1 MGTPTLVIGNRNYS
15 SWSLRAWL
23 ALAKLGID
31 FEEIRVP
38 LFVGGYKQRLL
49 QYSPAGKVP
58 VYLDGEITVWESLAI
73 LEQLAQTHRTLLPD
87 APDERALA
95 RAIAAEMH
103 AGFAALRGA
112 LPMNCRASGRRVAI
126 TDAVAADIARV
137 QAIWNTCR
145 AAAANRG
152 PWLFGTFSLADAMYA
167 PVASRFHTYGIACEG
182 AAGEYVRAVLDDPC
196 MRHWYALSRRETEV
210 IAGDEAGTV

>member
-23 ALAKLGID
+23 ALAKLGVD

-38 LFVGGYKQRLL
+38 LFVDGYKQRLL

-58 VYLDGEITVWESLAI
+58 VYLDGDITVWESLAI
-73 LEQLAQTHRTLLPD
+73 LEHLAQTHRTLLPE
-87 APDERALA
+87 APRERALA

-112 LPMNCRASGRRVAI
+112 LPMNCRASGRRVPI
-126 TDAVAADIARV
+126 SDAVAADIARV
-137 QAIWNTCR
+137 QAIWRTCR

-152 PWLFGTFSLADAMYA
+152 PWLFGTFTLADAMYA
-167 PVASRFHTYGIACEG
+167 PVASRFRTYGIACEG
-182 AAGEYVRAVLDDPC
+182 AAGEYMRMVLDDPC
-196 MRHWYALSRRETEV
+196 MRHWYAVSRRESEV
-210 IAGDEAGTV
+210 IAEDEAGAV

>member
-73 LEQLAQTHRTLLPD
+73 LEHLAQTHRTLPRMRRPNVRWRAPSLPRCM
-87 APDERALA
+87 P
-95 RAIAAEMH
+95 
-103 AGFAALRGA
+103 G
-112 LPMNCRASGRRVAI
+112 LPRCVAHCR
-126 TDAVAADIARV
+126 
-137 QAIWNTCR
+137 
-145 AAAANRG
+145 
-152 PWLFGTFSLADAMYA
+152 
-167 PVASRFHTYGIACEG
+167 
-182 AAGEYVRAVLDDPC
+182 
-196 MRHWYALSRRETEV
+196 
-210 IAGDEAGTV
+210 